1 MSSQSEILASIRH
14 SWKVSDPEFEIRSH
28 VPVPQP
34 LGGRACRGGNILI
47 MVARFLAVAGTCALG
62 LPSVVGAETG
72 LLAASGGIEISRAAP
87 HLFLDTG
94 EGFTPRSRSAGIHWS
109 GILSILRHGDYSFF
123 PSAGSLR
130 IDGVLLDESPVY
142 LQAGSHRIELEQ
154 PRDLGPQ
161 VFALDWSGPG
171 FAREPLPGRLL
182 SHDALESDPI
192 DGRELFEDLGCANC
206 HGSDSPSI
214 QKRPGPVLTGLGSR
228 VKSMW
233 ILHWLDAPERFRTWA
248 TMPQLL
254 SPSERED
261 VAAFLAEQRL
271 PEIQEPRV
279 RTEAERRGRTT
290 FQSYGC
296 VACHGTDLPLAGL
309 GSKMTVGRLQEFLL
323 DPLHFLPDGRMPS
336 FHLNAGEALD
346 LAAFLSLSRDERFET
361 PVAGGDSVRGRE
373 LVLDRGCLACHELND
388 LEAPQDARALAVLNA
403 RDGCLADEVPSGLP
417 RYRLQADQRDALRT
431 FVASYR
437 AAPDRVPAPT
447 FDLPRRMRQLRCGA
461 CHEIDGKSASG
472 AIAEAAPSLTGVG
485 KKLTSEGIEQALKDG
500 TRTLGW
506 QELRMPSFGGAHAR
520 WFADALPKAS
530 GVIPQEGYDGPG
542 TELSAEGLIR
552 LGVDGSRGGMG
563 CIGCHGWGEFPALGE
578 NGPDLLD
585 VGRRLRWPWFER
597 WMRDPARV
605 VVGTSMPKYFG
616 DPASHAT
623 RTAISELWAAFRSA
637 DQEIPP
643 FGFGAEDA
651 RRGGESVPVPRNR
664 AIVVRWDM
672 PEATPAAIAVGL
684 PGGISYCFDAGESR
698 LRYAWRGG
706 FVDLTR
712 TLLTKKNRET
722 NLTETA
728 QIVGDVFFREGRYP
742 LRVGAE
748 DRIPQRRFLGY
759 RLVDSVPEFHY
770 LVDGVSVHERIT
782 PVEKG
787 IARRFR
793 LEDVRQAMRFVPAA
807 NEGVEI
813 RSTLEG
819 FEVPPAG
826 LVEFEVTVVE
836 KR

>member
-1 MSSQSEILASIRH
+1 
-14 SWKVSDPEFEIRSH
+14 
-28 VPVPQP
+28 
-34 LGGRACRGGNILI
+34 

-62 LPSVVGAETG
+62 LPSVAGAETG
-72 LLAASGGIEISRAAP
+72 LLGASGGIEIRRSAP
-87 HLFLDTG
+87 HLFLGKG
-94 EGFTPRSRSAGIHWS
+94 EGFTPRSETAGIQWS
-109 GILSILRHGDYSFF
+109 GSLSILRQGEYSFF

-130 IDGVLLDESPVY
+130 IDGRPLDDSPIY
-142 LQAGSHRIELEQ
+142 LQAGLHRIELDQ
-154 PRDLGPQ
+154 PRNLGHQ
-161 VFALDWSGPG
+161 VFALHWSGPG

-182 SHDALESDPI
+182 SHDAADADPI

-206 HGSDSPSI
+206 HRSDSASI

-228 VKSMW
+228 VKGTW
-233 ILHWLDAPERFRTWA
+233 IRHWLDAPERFRPWA

-254 SPSERED
+254 SPSERDD

-290 FQSYGC
+290 FQSLGC
-296 VACHGTDLPLAGL
+296 VACHGTDLPLTGL

-323 DPLHFLPDGRMPS
+323 DPLHYLPDGRMPS
-336 FHLNAGEALD
+336 FHLESGEALD
-346 LAAFLSLSRDERFET
+346 LAAFLALSRDEHFET
-361 PVAGGDSVRGRE
+361 PVARGDPVRGRE
-373 LVLDRGCLACHELND
+373 LVLGSGCIACHNLND
-388 LEAPQDARALAVLNA
+388 HEASPDAPALAALDA
-403 RDGCLADEVPSGLP
+403 RDGCLADNVPSRLP
-417 RYRLQADQRDALRT
+417 RYRLQADHRDALRG
-431 FVASYR
+431 FIDSYR

-447 FDLPRRMRQLRCGA
+447 FDVSRRMRQLRCGA
-461 CHEIDGKSASG
+461 CHEIDGEPASG
-472 AIAEAAPSLTGVG
+472 SIAEAAPSLTGVG
-485 KKLTSEGIEQALKDG
+485 DKLTSEGIERALQDG

-506 QELRMPSFGGAHAR
+506 QDLRMPSFGRAHAR

-530 GVIPQEGYDGPG
+530 GVDPQEGYAGPG
-542 TELSAEGLIR
+542 TELSEEGLIR

-585 VGRRLRWPWFER
+585 VARRLRWPWFER

-605 VVGTSMPKYFG
+605 VVGTSMPRYFG
-616 DPASHAT
+616 DPESHAT
-623 RTAISELWAAFRSA
+623 RDAIGELWAAFRSA
-637 DQEIPP
+637 EQERPP

-651 RRGGESVPVPRNR
+651 RAGGESAPVPRDR
-664 AIVVRWDM
+664 SIVVRWDM

-722 NLTETA
+722 DLTETA
-728 QIVGDVFFREGRYP
+728 RIVGDIFFREGRYP
-742 LRVGAE
+742 LRVGE
-748 DRIPQRRFLGY
+748 EGRIPQRRFLGY
-759 RLVDSVPEFHY
+759 RLVDSIPEFHY
-770 LVDGVSVHERIT
+770 LVDGVSVRERIT
-782 PVEKG
+782 PVAEG
-787 IARRFR
+787 IRRRFR
-793 LEDVRQAMRFVPAA
+793 LEGVRQPMRFVPAA
-807 NEGVEI
+807 SAGVEI
-813 RSTLEG
+813 RSTLDG
-819 FEVPPAG
+819 FEIPPNG
-826 LVEFEVTVVE
+826 RVEFEVTVVE

>member
-1 MSSQSEILASIRH
+1 MI
-14 SWKVSDPEFEIRSH
+14 
-28 VPVPQP
+28 
-34 LGGRACRGGNILI
+34 G
-47 MVARFLAVAGTCALG
+47 RFLAAIGICGLG
-62 LPSVVGAETG
+62 LHSDAGAEAG
-72 LLAASGGIEISRAAP
+72 LHAASGGVAISRAAP
-87 HLFLDTG
+87 QLFLDTG
-94 EGFTPRSRSAGIHWS
+94 EGFTPRSRTAGIQWS
-109 GILSILRHGDYSFF
+109 GSLSILRHGDYSFF

-130 IDGVLLDESPVY
+130 IDGQPLDESPVY
-142 LQAGSHRIELEQ
+142 LQAGEHRIELTQ
-154 PRDLGPQ
+154 PRDSGPQ
-161 VFALDWSGPG
+161 LFALDWAGPG

-182 SHDALESDPI
+182 SHDALAADRI
-192 DGRELFEDLGCANC
+192 DGRELFEDFGCANC
-206 HGSDSPSI
+206 HRSDSPSI
-214 QKRPGPVLTGLGSR
+214 QRRPGPLLTGLGGR
-228 VKSMW
+228 VKSEW
-233 ILHWLDAPERFRTWA
+233 IQHWLDAPERFRSWA

-254 SPSERED
+254 SAAERED

-290 FQSYGC
+290 FQSFGC
-296 VACHGTDLPLAGL
+296 VACHGADRPLAGL
-309 GSKMTVGRLQEFLL
+309 GSKMTVGRLQQFLL
-323 DPLHFLPDGRMPS
+323 DPLRFLPDGRMPS
-336 FHLNAGEALD
+336 FHLDTGEALD
-346 LAAFLSLSRDERFET
+346 LAAFLSLSRDATFEA
-361 PVAGGDSVRGRE
+361 PVTGGDPVRGRE
-373 LVLDRGCLACHELND
+373 LVIDRGCLACHALNG
-388 LEAPQDARALAVLNA
+388 LESAQRAPALAVLDEVA
-403 RDGCLADEVPSGLP
+403 GCLADTMPSGLP
-417 RYRLQADQRDALRT
+417 RYRLTLGQRDALRA

-447 FDLPRRMRQLRCGA
+447 FDVSRRIRQLRCGA
-461 CHEIDGKSASG
+461 CHEIDGASASG

-485 KKLTSEGIEQALKDG
+485 EKLTSAAIKQSIRDG
-500 TRTLGW
+500 TRMLGW
-506 QELRMPSFGGAHAR
+506 QELRMPSFGTAHAR
-520 WFADALPKAS
+520 WFADSLPKAS
-530 GVIPQEGYDGPG
+530 GVDPRERYQGPG
-542 TELSAEGLIR
+542 TDPREEGLVR

-585 VGRRLRWPWFER
+585 AGRRLRWPWFER

-605 VVGTSMPKYFG
+605 LVGTSMPRYFG
-616 DPASHAT
+616 DPESHAT
-623 RTAISELWAAFRSA
+623 RAAIRELWAAFRSA
-637 DQEIPP
+637 AQQIPP

-651 RRGGESVPVPRNR
+651 RAGGESVPVPRDR

-706 FVDLTR
+706 FVDLTP

-728 QIVGDVFFREGRYP
+728 RIVGDIFFREGRYP
-742 LRVGAE
+742 LRVGE
-748 DRIPQRRFLGY
+748 EERIPQRRFLGY

-782 PVEKG
+782 PASKG
-787 IARRFR
+787 IVRRFR
-793 LEDVRQAMRFVPAA
+793 LEDVEQPMRFVPAA
-807 NEGVEI
+807 SAGVEI

-819 FEVPPAG
+819 FEIPPAG
-826 LVEFEVTVVE
+826 TVEFEVTVVE